1 MSITGLT
8 AATVTSTG
16 LLSRHQLTVTDFT
29 VEYDTGGYSGT
40 GFKRTFTGAWQE
52 RHRRCTGVT
61 ATPDDRVERLPR
73 RGAPDEHR
81 RAPDE
86 KNGTGGTGPRS
97 ALDRRSRRLTTVTGG
112 TPDVSGWRH
121 INFTGRVGR
130 SANVHRRLID
140 VFLFNYT
147 AHRRLHFTS
156 TSSSGCYTA
165 LHRRHGYRGG
175 S

>member
-1 MSITGLT
+1 MEERD
-8 AATVTSTG
+8 AVKMKTS
-16 LLSRHQLTVTDFT
+16 SERNA
-29 VEYDTGGYSGT
+29 
-40 GFKRTFTGAWQE
+40 FTGAWQE

-86 KNGTGGTGPRS
+86 KNGTGSTGPRS
-97 ALDRRSRRLTTVTGG
+97 SLHRRSRRLTTVTGG

-121 INFTGRVGR
+121 INCTGRVGR
-130 SANVHRRLID
+130 SANVHRLLID

-156 TSSSGCYTA
+156 TSSSGCYTT
-165 LHRRHGYRGG
+165 LYCRHGHRGG